1 MRAASPLVTVG
12 SLSGGNQ
19 QKVLLSRWLEIG
31 PKLLILDEPT
41 RGVDIGAKS
50 EIYRIIDELAARGIG
65 VIVISSEL
73 PEIIGI
79 CDRVLVMREGHIQG
93 EVGGGTGERSRRKT
107 SDLCRRRRSLNG
119 QVGNGRTRPWQATRL
134 RERVLRVR
142 PRQAVPAYRRGRFRS
157 GASSRRAGMLPVLI
171 IICIAF
177 HYLSDGRF
185 FTAQNVSIVAQQ
197 ASINTV
203 LAAGMTFVILTGGID
218 LSVGSILA
226 ASAMAGVIASLIPG
240 WGLWGTRQHPHRPV
254 LRVPERRA
262 DRIPQAAT
270 LHRDTRL
277 AHRRARHRTAS
288 WAATRRCSTPSCPSP
303 SSATTPLG
311 VIPWLAVIAFLVV
324 VVSWF
329 ILRRT
334 VLGVRIYAVGGNP
347 NAARLSGIKVW
358 AVLLFVYCASG
369 VLAGLGGV
377 MSVAR
382 LYAANGLQLGQ
393 AYELDAIAAVILG
406 GTSFVG
412 GIGTIWGT
420 LIGAL
425 IIAVLTN
432 GLILLG
438 VSDIWQFII
447 KGLVII
453 GAVTLDRFRLQ
464 GSART

>member
-1 MRAASPLVTVG
+1 MAEDKTLGTAAPSGTA
-12 SLSGGNQ
+12 SGGAG
-19 QKVLLSRWLEIG
+19 LS
-31 PKLLILDEPT
+31 
-41 RGVDIGAKS
+41 
-50 EIYRIIDELAARGIG
+50 ARQ
-65 VIVISSEL
+65 VQLRSF
-73 PEIIGI
+73 
-79 CDRVLVMREGHIQG
+79 IQ
-93 EVGGGTGERSRRKT
+93 
-107 SDLCRRRRSLNG
+107 
-119 QVGNGRTRPWQATRL
+119 A
-134 RERVLRVR
+134 
-142 PRQAVPAYRRGRFRS
+142 
-157 GASSRRAGMLPVLI
+157 AGMLPILI
-171 IICIAF
+171 ILCIAF
-177 HYLSDGRF
+177 HYATDARF
-185 FTAQNVSIVAQQ
+185 FTGQNISIVAQQ

-226 ASAMAGVIASLIPG
+226 ASAMAAAIASLVPG
-240 WGLWGTRQHPHRPV
+240 WGLLGIPAGILTGLFFGFLNGV
-254 LRVPERRA
+254 LIAFLKLPPFIV
-262 DRIPQAAT
+262 T
-270 LHRDTRL
+270 LGSLTAVRGIARLMGGDTTVFNPDL
-277 AHRRARHRTAS
+277 PFAFIGNES
-288 WAATRRCSTPSCPSP
+288 
-303 SSATTPLG
+303 LFG
-311 VIPWLAVIAFLVV
+311 VVPWLAVIAILVV
-324 VVSWF
+324 LVSWF

-347 NAARLSGIKVW
+347 AAARLSGIKVW
-358 AVLLFVYCASG
+358 AVLLFVYCVSG
-369 VLAGLGGV
+369 ILSGLGGV

-382 LYAANGLQLGQ
+382 LFAANGLQLGQ

-425 IIAVLTN
+425 IIAVLSN